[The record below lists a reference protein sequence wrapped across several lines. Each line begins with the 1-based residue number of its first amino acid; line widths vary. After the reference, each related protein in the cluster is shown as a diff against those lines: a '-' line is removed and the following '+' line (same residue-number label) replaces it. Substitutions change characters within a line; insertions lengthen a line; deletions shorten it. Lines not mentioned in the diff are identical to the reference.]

1 MPIFGKTN
9 PTHMKRVI
17 LLCLGLA
24 AAVAAFAQSKIV
36 TESIQSEKLNAEI
49 KYNVYLPAG
58 YNPEQ
63 AYPVIYLL
71 HGLYGDYTNWVET
84 GGMKAVADELV
95 ATGELL
101 PAVIIMPNAGGPDVN
116 AYQNGYFNVKDW
128 PYEDFF
134 FQELLPAAESKYNCG
149 GSKGQ
154 RAIMGL
160 SMGGGGTIV
169 YAQRH
174 PDLFSSAY
182 GMSAWLDSNRA
193 RVQDPAQKE
202 SKFYL
207 TNESVCDHSALNFM
221 DQADEATIGR
231 LKTVKWFLDCGD
243 DDSLMMLSVNLYT
256 KMRSAGVPC
265 ELRVRNGAHTWEY
278 WHTALRLSLP
288 FASRNFQ

>member
-1 MPIFGKTN
+1 
-9 PTHMKRVI
+9 MKRVI

>member
-17 LLCLGLA
+17 LLCLGLV

>member
-1 MPIFGKTN
+1 MPIFEKTN

>member
-1 MPIFGKTN
+1 
-9 PTHMKRVI
+9 MKRFF

-95 ATGELL
+95 ATGELR

>member
-221 DQADEATIGR
+221 DQADEVTIGR

>member
-174 PDLFSSAY
+174 PDMFSSAY

-207 TNESVCDHSALNFM
+207 TNESVCNHSALNFM

>member
-49 KYNVYLPAG
+49 KYNVYLPAE

-95 ATGELL
+95 ATGELR

-174 PDLFSSAY
+174 PDMFSSAY

-221 DQADEATIGR
+221 DQADEVTIGR

-278 WHTALRLSLP
+278 WHTALRLSFP
-288 FASRNFQ
+288 FASRNFH

>member
-1 MPIFGKTN
+1 MYIRSN
-9 PTHMKRVI
+9 NCMKRFF

-95 ATGELL
+95 ATGELR

>member
-95 ATGELL
+95 ATGELR

-174 PDLFSSAY
+174 PDMFSSAY

-221 DQADEATIGR
+221 DQADEVTIGR

-288 FASRNFQ
+288 FASRNFE